1 MSPVARSY
9 LEICGWDLR
18 INEKNH
24 TYIPHRK
31 PQWYH
36 PIAEEMLLIIG
47 EFIISQ
53 CAPDI

>member
-24 TYIPHRK
+24 TYIPRRK